1 MSSTSAEAPTRR
13 RWRTALQW
21 VIVAVIFY
29 FIGNSLA
36 DSWEELV
43 DADLSFAPLGLAA
56 SVGLLGLYMV
66 GRALIWHHLTGLLES
81 AIPLGKAVMS
91 WFYSQLGKYIPGKV
105 FLYLGRLHYYTREGE
120 SAGRVSLAFGL
131 ELVATF
137 SSSILMVLLSALT
150 LDSPR
155 VDSYRPVLLIAL
167 VVFVLSLHPRVL
179 TQIIR
184 VAYRLLRREPFEI
197 TVSYGALLRFVGLY
211 VLNWLI
217 FGLSLYAFI
226 NSFYPLAASSI
237 LYLAGAFSFASM
249 MGMVAVFVPSGLGVR
264 EGLLGIFLVQLMP
277 QAVSLLSAVAARIWF
292 TVVELLGVGVVAI
305 LVRDRPIFPGRKE
318 TLTES
323 GASNE

>member
-1 MSSTSAEAPTRR
+1 
-13 RWRTALQW
+13 
-21 VIVAVIFY
+21 VAVIFY

-36 DSWEELV
+36 EGWEELV
-43 DADLSFAPLGLAA
+43 AADLSFAPLGLIA
-56 SVGLLGLYMV
+56 SIGLLGLYML
-66 GRALIWHHLTGLLES
+66 GRALIWHHLTDLLGS
-81 AIPLGKAVMS
+81 AIPLGKAVMA
-91 WFYSQLGKYIPGKV
+91 WFYSQLGKYVPGKV
-105 FLYLGRLHYYTREGE
+105 FLYLGRLHYYTREGKG
-120 SAGRVSLAFGL
+120 AGKVSLAFGL

-150 LDSPR
+150 LESPR
-155 VDSYRPVLLIAL
+155 VDSYRPVLLIVLVAL
-167 VVFVLSLHPRVL
+167 VLALHPRVL
-179 TQIIR
+179 THLTR

-197 TVSYGALLRFVGLY
+197 TVSYGELLRFVGFY

-217 FGLSLYAFI
+217 FGLSLYMFI

-277 QAVSLLSAVAARIWF
+277 QSVSLLSAVAARVWF
-292 TVVELLGVGVVAI
+292 TVVELLGVGVVAV
-305 LVRDRPIFPGRKE
+305 LATDRPAFPGRGK

-323 GASNE
+323 GAANE